1 MRIKFEKGTAKMS
14 GMNLKF
20 LVNKSRLP
28 ATLLFLSVI
37 FLSVLPAAFAE
48 NPWQLRKNDRGIQVH
63 TRKVEGSPILEYKA
77 VMKADAPIEK
87 VLAFF
92 EKEQKMP
99 LWFHQCTASRLVRE
113 DSPDSKVLYFVLDL
127 PWPVSDRDTVYMRQ
141 RSVDP
146 AGVVTYHLSAL
157 PHEIPRK
164 DGLVRI
170 PYLKSFWRFT
180 PLEGGGT
187 EVFFQQHGNVGGNIP
202 AALVNRLAVDIPY
215 NTFRGFTRELAADK

>member
-1 MRIKFEKGTAKMS
+1 MLWVTQKAQSVGFRLRLAAVFFFS
-14 GMNLKF
+14 GLIF
-20 LVNKSRLP
+20 SSALP
-28 ATLLFLSVI
+28 SLY
-37 FLSVLPAAFAE
+37 AE
-48 NPWQLRKNDRGIQVH
+48 DTWQLRKNDRGIQVH
-63 TRKVEGSPILEYKA
+63 TRKVAGSPILEYKA
-77 VMKADAPIEK
+77 VMRVAEPIEK

-99 LWFHQCTASRLVRE
+99 LWFHQCTVSRLVRE
-113 DSPDSKVLYFVLDL
+113 DSPDGKILYFVLDL
-127 PWPVSDRDTVYMRQ
+127 PWPVSDRDAVYMRQ

-164 DGLVRI
+164 DGIVRI

-215 NTFRGFTRELAADK
+215 SSFRGFVRELAADK

>member
-1 MRIKFEKGTAKMS
+1 MS
-14 GMNLKF
+14 RMNLKLF
-20 LVNKSRLP
+20 GNKNLLP
-28 ATLLFLSVI
+28 AKLLLLLLI
-37 FLSVLPAAFAE
+37 FFSAVPAASAE
-48 NPWQLRKNDRGIQVH
+48 NTWQLRKNDRGIQVH

-77 VMKADAPIEK
+77 VMQTGAPIEK

-92 EKEQKMP
+92 EQEQKMP

-113 DSPDSKVLYFVLDL
+113 ESSDRKILYFVLDL
-127 PWPVSDRDTVYMRQ
+127 PWPVSDRDAVYLRQ
-141 RSVDP
+141 RSVDA
-146 AGVVTYHLSAL
+146 AGIVTYQLSAM

-187 EVFFQQHGNVGGNIP
+187 EIFFQQHGNVGGNIP

-215 NTFRGFTRELAADK
+215 NTFRGFIRELAADK